1 MLDGLWTSP
10 SFLVTGEGSEV
21 QGRARCPGHTVV
33 GGSDRITGVLGP
45 HPVLT
50 SMAPGVTPQTRW
62 DSYSRAGSGGITGA
76 WGAGRRWCWISQ
88 RLQVAPSVTLTLA
101 GALHRKGPN
110 RAQPPLVVMSADFI
124 QLKGQGGGGFGWDRL
139 SSPRTHAAHARSR
152 THAHTRRSTLPP
164 YPVGTST

>member
-1 MLDGLWTSP
+1 M
-10 SFLVTGEGSEV
+10 GSR
-21 QGRARCPGHTVV
+21 QTVV
-33 GGSDRITGVLGP
+33 LDFTAFTGGTFSDLI
-45 HPVLT
+45 
-50 SMAPGVTPQTRW
+50 
-62 DSYSRAGSGGITGA
+62 
-76 WGAGRRWCWISQ
+76 
-88 RLQVAPSVTLTLA
+88 TLA